1 MEYMTA
7 EVLLYNYEPEE
18 NLRGDSFSGGAAK
31 RLFASREGKYNSED
45 EEGLKDRVNT
55 YESFTP
61 TKLPRHT
68 GYICFE
74 LVKRQNYRGL
84 RS

>member
-7 EVLLYNYEPEE
+7 EVLYNYEPEE
-18 NLRGDSFSGGAAK
+18 NLRGDSFSWGA
-31 RLFASREGKYNSED
+31 LFASREGEYNSED

-68 GYICFE
+68 GYICLE
-74 LVKRQNYRGL
+74 LVKRRNYRGL